1 MENLVNPELLAKILI
16 IMQGLC
22 MAIGAITLL
31 ATVIVRLTP
40 TKADDSAMTTVSR
53 YVLKVL
59 HWLPTIGV
67 NPQTKK
73 LEEAI
78 MQYRETTNPGV

>member
-1 MENLVNPELLAKILI
+1 MEQFINAETISKILI

-40 TKADDSAMTTVSR
+40 TKVDDQAMGKVSKV
-53 YVLKVL
+53 VLKVL

-78 MQYRETTNPGV
+78 MQYREATNPGV